1 MAERA
6 GSKHIALVAITAA
19 FVFIVAVTA
28 FAGEQQQEISMSNH
42 PYVGLWIT
50 KDEHI
55 RHELLANGRYIE
67 ARGNRE
73 RAYTGEYRV
82 NGNHIDYK
90 DDTGFL
96 ADGEFRKDVLYHAGM
111 MLVRG

>member
-6 GSKHIALVAITAA
+6 GSRPIALAAITAA

-28 FAGEQQQEISMSNH
+28 FAGDSQQEISMSNH
-42 PYVGLWIT
+42 PYVGLWVT

-82 NGNHIDYK
+82 KDNHIDYK
-90 DDTGFL
+90 DDLGFL
-96 ADGEFRKDVLYHAGM
+96 AEGEFRKDVLYHAGM
-111 MLVRG
+111 VLVRG